1 MPQRKLDV
9 VLDSV
14 KRLQRMGATSNLVNL
29 LHKQYPADLAQL
41 FSELPEKDR
50 LSAFSL
56 LLERNSRLA
65 MEALSELGPE
75 IGASLLASRSAEE
88 IVKFLQELPSDDAA
102 ALIDHLPEEL
112 AAAVLELMQK
122 KPAGGDVGELL
133 EYPEKTAG
141 RIMNPK
147 VFALSE
153 DMTASE
159 AIAALQASRDVE
171 MVFYLYVIDARRHL
185 VGVVSLR
192 RLLLVPPDTP
202 LKRIM
207 TTDLISV
214 RVDINQEEVAR
225 LVASYNLLAIPVVDE
240 ENKLVGVITVD
251 DVIDVIKDEA
261 TEDVY
266 RLAGLASDD
275 RVFTAPTDS
284 LRKRLPWLIV
294 NLATAFIAASVV
306 KIFEGTIGV
315 VTSLAVFM
323 PVVAGMGGNAA
334 TQTLAVI
341 VRGIALGELTWSNSK
356 KALLK
361 EATVGLGNGVACGVI
376 GAGLVWLM
384 QGNPYLGAILGMA
397 MIINMFVAAIAGTL
411 IPLALRALK
420 VDPALASSV
429 FITTL
434 TDVFGFLSFLGLGAL
449 FIRYLAVHG
458 VEWRGFRVQGSGF
471 KVQGSRTSN
480 PNLEP

>member
-14 KRLQRMGATSNLVNL
+14 KRLLRMGATANLVNL

-41 FSELPEKDR
+41 FAELPEKDR
-50 LSAFSL
+50 LSAFTL

-65 MEALSELGPE
+65 MEALSEIGPE
-75 IGASLLASRSAEE
+75 IGATLLASRSAEE

-153 DMTASE
+153 DMTAAE

-214 RVDINQEEVAR
+214 RVEINQEEVAR

-284 LRKRLPWLIV
+284 LRKRLPWLVV

-306 KIFEGTIGV
+306 KVFEGTIGV

-341 VRGIALGELTWSNSK
+341 VRGIALGELTWGNSK

-361 EATVGLGNGVACGVI
+361 EAAVGVGNGVACGLI

-384 QGNPYLGAILGMA
+384 QGNPFLGAILGMA

-449 FIRYLAVHG
+449 FIKYLAVTG
-458 VEWRGFRVQGSGF
+458 
-471 KVQGSRTSN
+471 
-480 PNLEP
+480 

>member
-1 MPQRKLDV
+1 MAQRKLDV

-29 LHKQYPADLAQL
+29 LQKQYPADLAQL
-41 FSELPEKDR
+41 FAELPDKDR
-50 LSAFSL
+50 GSAFSL
-56 LLERNSRLA
+56 LVERNSRLA

-75 IGASLLASRSAEE
+75 AGAALLAGRSADE
-88 IVKFLQELPSDDAA
+88 IVKFTQDLPSDDVAA
-102 ALIDHLPEEL
+102 IIDNLPEEL
-112 AAAVLELMQK
+112 SAAVLELMQK
-122 KPAGGDVGELL
+122 RPASADVGELL

-153 DMTASE
+153 DMTAAE

-207 TTDLISV
+207 TTDLISA
-214 RVDINQEEVAR
+214 RVDTDQEEVAR
-225 LVASYNLLAIPVVDE
+225 QVASYNLLAIPVVDE

-275 RVFTAPTDS
+275 RSSRRRPSRCASGCRGSSSISAPRS
-284 LRKRLPWLIV
+284 SPPRSSR
-294 NLATAFIAASVV
+294 S
-306 KIFEGTIGV
+306 
-315 VTSLAVFM
+315 S
-323 PVVAGMGGNAA
+323 
-334 TQTLAVI
+334 
-341 VRGIALGELTWSNSK
+341 RG
-356 KALLK
+356 
-361 EATVGLGNGVACGVI
+361 
-376 GAGLVWLM
+376 
-384 QGNPYLGAILGMA
+384 
-397 MIINMFVAAIAGTL
+397 
-411 IPLALRALK
+411 R
-420 VDPALASSV
+420 LAS
-429 FITTL
+429 
-434 TDVFGFLSFLGLGAL
+434 
-449 FIRYLAVHG
+449 
-458 VEWRGFRVQGSGF
+458 
-471 KVQGSRTSN
+471 
-480 PNLEP
+480 